1 MWVKCRYDEFVV
13 WLEINVKNVVTCSTL
28 EMSESSSENKL
39 VSDEEWCKITWIE
52 VVKNA
57 RYLVDCL
64 WLSRLPKHDLCSSL
78 RYLKKWFYWMRASI
92 LKLNLWNLVPLNL
105 WLLFI
110 LFVLA
115 HIQISFV
122 YTIMLLYEHLI
133 FFFYN
138 FEYRELRDSIVIL
151 AGMLGTYLNV
161 LVCMPLCLYVYALML
176 YPLKLVNRW
185 SVVLISEHQTCRI
198 YLLKCLLSFIPV

>member
-1 MWVKCRYDEFVV
+1 MWGVILCFSSDFHVFLLIEYICKIHSSEMQIWWICGMIGDKCE
-13 WLEINVKNVVTCSTL
+13 ECSH
-28 EMSESSSENKL
+28 MFNFRSESSSEDKL

-122 YTIMLLYEHLI
+122 YTIMLMYEHLI
-133 FFFYN
+133 FFF
-138 FEYRELRDSIVIL
+138 FIIL
-151 AGMLGTYLNV
+151 NIGNCETASSSWLECLGHTLMSWCVCHY
-161 LVCMPLCLYVYALML
+161 VCMCML
-176 YPLKLVNRW
+176 WCSTLW
-185 SVVLISEHQTCRI
+185 SL
-198 YLLKCLLSFIPV
+198 